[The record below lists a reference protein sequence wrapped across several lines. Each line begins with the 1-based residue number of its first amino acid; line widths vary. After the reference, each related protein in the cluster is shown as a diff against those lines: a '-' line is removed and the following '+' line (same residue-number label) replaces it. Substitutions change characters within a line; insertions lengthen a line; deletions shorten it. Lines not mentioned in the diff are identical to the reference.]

1 MSDWK
6 DIDLSPEE
14 LGHYSR
20 HLSIPEIGMEGQKK
34 LKAAKVLAVG
44 TGGLGAPL
52 LQYLA
57 AAGVG
62 TIGIVDFDKV
72 ELHNLHRQILYSENN
87 VGCSKADSAKKILQA
102 LNPNLNYVV
111 FNEKITSENGDCPKD
126 LA

>member
-1 MSDWK
+1 MTDWNN
-6 DIDLSPEE
+6 IEFSSEE

-72 ELHNLHRQILYSENN
+72 EASNLHRQVLFGSAD
-87 VGCSKADSAKKILQA
+87 VGRPKVEVAKERLQQI
-102 LNPNLNYVV
+102 NPHIDINIHEV
-111 FNEKITSENGDCPKD
+111 
-126 LA
+126 